1 MRITIGQPDWLATT
15 AIALVLTIP
24 GTLASSSNTFL
35 NFTYG
40 FGGSFSASAAPFI
53 SYADAQLRSFE
64 WEANSVLVQEVY
76 LYRVDGR
83 GDPYEVGYGKRS
95 TGSGSALP
103 VGSSSTV
110 DNGLPS
116 ETPGQNGAN
125 NGGLGRRMPQR
136 DGRGIDNRAMVTLVV
151 NASETSGQ
159 VSFPNED
166 INALG
171 STSLLYFKA
180 NWDNGTSYSR
190 PFAIRPPN
198 FDPKT
203 DPLYLD
209 SNFTNGVPY
218 HSEYGTPVPPNKD
231 GTGSPTSGSGIGGEN
246 SGDGGVSGGLN
257 PTVSANPPSNSS
269 SPSSNGGLATG
280 AIIGIAVAC
289 GIVGLLLI
297 IGVAWYLLR
306 RRRQNKATRIP
317 GGDSTYDSIHHRG
330 HAGEE
335 LIAEKEAAAA
345 DVDVAP
351 HSPYSDEGTTLNGG
365 PGPSGSG
372 AAAAAAANGAAI
384 EPTAAGAVL
393 ASTTAAAGAAGAGA
407 AATGAHHL
415 ENPPRSFTPYSDRR
429 PSAAGTGTPS
439 VRTASLAQTAHTA
452 GNEDGA
458 APPRSLSAIPGGAS
472 APGRA
477 TPRGLTTPYAHLVE
491 DGMTEDE
498 IRRLEEEER
507 QLDAAIEQAGRR

>member
-1 MRITIGQPDWLATT
+1 MRITIGKPDWLATT
-15 AIALVLTIP
+15 AIALVLTVP
-24 GTLASSSNTFL
+24 GTLASSFI
-35 NFTYG
+35 NFTKG
-40 FGGSFSASAAPFI
+40 FESSFPTTSAPFI
-53 SYADAQLRSFE
+53 LYDDARQRVFE
-64 WEANSVLVQEVY
+64 WEAHNVLVQEVR
-76 LYRVDGR
+76 LYGVNSR
-83 GDPYEVGYGKRS
+83 GNRYELGYGKRS

-103 VGSSSTV
+103 EGSSSTV

-116 ETPGQNGAN
+116 ETPWQNGAN
-125 NGGLGRRMPQR
+125 NGGVGRRMPQR
-136 DGRGIDNRAMVTLVV
+136 DGRNIDNRAVVTLVV

-159 VSFPNED
+159 VSFLNQD
-166 INALG
+166 INLLPV
-171 STSLLYFKA
+171 STDLLYFQA
-180 NWDNGTSYSR
+180 NWDNGKSYSR
-190 PFAIRPPN
+190 SFAIRPAS
-198 FDPKT
+198 FVLDT
-203 DPLYLD
+203 DPLAAEHSL
-209 SNFTNGVPY
+209 FTGVPY
-218 HSEYGTPVPPNKD
+218 HPEEGTPVTPNKD

-372 AAAAAAANGAAI
+372 AAAAAAAANGAAI
-384 EPTAAGAVL
+384 EPTAAGAVP

-452 GNEDGA
+452 GNDDGA